1 MIKHSET
8 TEVVS
13 KRRTAAQSSDVEGA
27 TDVLQKQPRRGGI
40 LPGTV
45 VRSAFSSSGT
55 VRDFLWIAM
64 KLRLWMKLCPHSG
77 HCGALSS
84 G

>member
-55 VRDFLWIAM
+55 
-64 KLRLWMKLCPHSG
+64 
-77 HCGALSS
+77 
-84 G
+84 